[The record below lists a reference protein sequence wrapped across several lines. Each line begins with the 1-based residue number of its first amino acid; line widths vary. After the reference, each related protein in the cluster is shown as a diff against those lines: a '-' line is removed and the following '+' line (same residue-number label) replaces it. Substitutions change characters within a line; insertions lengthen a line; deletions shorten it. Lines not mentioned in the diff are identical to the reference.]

1 MNFLL
6 LLEYDG
12 TNFCGSQ
19 FQPSIRTVQ
28 GELED
33 SVMKIADLKK
43 RAMFASRTDSGV
55 HALGQIAKISIDKS
69 ISSNELQSALNFYIS
84 KDLSVKSALKI
95 DDDFNPRTKAISR
108 LYEYTISCGKARSP
122 QNARYSWEINDIL
135 DVQLMKIAASTLPT
149 EPIDWSPFA
158 ARLPENYSPIRQL
171 KEFSINKEA
180 SFIKIRVRASGFLH
194 HQVRRMIGALQKVG
208 TKKMSVEKFGDLIN
222 GPSNS
227 VQFSAP
233 AKGLNL
239 IEVEYPV
246 PIFQ

>member
-12 TNFCGSQ
+12 TDFCGSQ

-33 SVMKIADLKK
+33 SVLNIAPLNK

-69 ISSNELQSALNFYIS
+69 ISSNVLQSALNYYFS
-84 KDLSVKSALKI
+84 DDLSVKSVLNV
-95 DDDFNPRTKAISR
+95 DDDFNPRMNAVSR
-108 LYEYTISCGKARSP
+108 LCGKARSP
-122 QNARYSWEINDIL
+122 QNSRYSWEVKESL
-135 DVQLMKIAASTLPT
+135 DVESMKKAALTLPRK
-149 EPIDWSPFA
+149 PVDWSPFA
-158 ARLPENYSPIRQL
+158 AKLPENYSAIREL
-171 KEFSINKEA
+171 KEFTIFHKE

-194 HQVRRMIGALQKVG
+194 HQVRRMVGALHKVG
-208 TKKMSVEKFGDLIN
+208 TKKMSIEEFGNLIN

-239 IEVEYPV
+239 VEVEYPV

>member
-33 SVMKIADLKK
+33 SVLKIAHLNK

-69 ISSNELQSALNFYIS
+69 ISSNELQSALNFYFS
-84 KDLSVKSALKI
+84 KDLSVKSVLKI
-95 DDDFNPRTKAISR
+95 DDDFNPRTSAISR
-108 LYEYTISCGKARSP
+108 LYEYTISYGKARSP
-122 QNARYSWEINDIL
+122 QNFRYSWEVKDLLDI
-135 DVQLMKIAASTLPT
+135 DLMKIAASTLPK
-149 EPIDWSPFA
+149 EPVDWSPFA
-158 ARLPENYSPIRQL
+158 AKLPENYPSIREL
-171 KEFSINKEA
+171 KEFSIISKE
-180 SFIKIRVRASGFLH
+180 SVIKIRVRASGFLH
-194 HQVRRMIGALQKVG
+194 HQVRRMVGALQKVG

>member
-12 TNFCGSQ
+12 TDFCGSQ
-19 FQPSIRTVQ
+19 FQPRIRTVQ

-33 SVMKIADLKK
+33 SVLNIAPLNK

-69 ISSNELQSALNFYIS
+69 ISSNVLQSALNYYFS
-84 KDLSVKSALKI
+84 DDLSVKSVLNVN
-95 DDDFNPRTKAISR
+95 DDFNPRMNAVSR

-122 QNARYSWEINDIL
+122 QNSRYSWEVKESL
-135 DVQLMKIAASTLPT
+135 DVESMKKAALTLPRK
-149 EPIDWSPFA
+149 PVDWSPFA
-158 ARLPENYSPIRQL
+158 AKLPENYSAIREL
-171 KEFSINKEA
+171 KEFTIFHKE

-194 HQVRRMIGALQKVG
+194 HQVRRMVGALHKVG
-208 TKKMSVEKFGDLIN
+208 TKKMSIEEFGNLIN

-239 IEVEYPV
+239 VEVEYPV